1 MGAFFRGSL
10 KDGVNLTGD
19 LSMGLAAHSGLL
31 NTANMSYASTT
42 IGGGVAGAV
51 LGGINGGISDDGTVM
66 GGAFRG
72 AGSGAMI
79 GAAGRFGAKRYAI
92 GAADKSVGTASFD
105 AAKGYADTWG
115 ANYTKGV
122 TDSPFAF
129 SNIMTG
135 AFRPT
140 N

>member
-10 KDGVNLTGD
+10 AKDAELTGD

-31 NTANMSYASTT
+31 NVANMGYGAST

-51 LGGINGGISDDGTVM
+51 LGGINGGISDDGTVI

-72 AGSGAMI
+72 AGSGAMV

-92 GAADKSVGTASFD
+92 GAADTAKTASFD

-115 ANYTKGV
+115 ASYVKG
-122 TDSPFAF
+122 TTTQSPFAF
-129 SNIMTG
+129 GNFMDG
-135 AFRPT
+135 AFR
-140 N
+140 